1 MPPKADEPVRRRR
14 GLRLEEEIREAVF
27 AELADVG
34 YSRLTMQ
41 GVARRAGTGKA
52 PLYRR
57 WANKDELI
65 LAVLA
70 HRPPGLDDEPV
81 DTGEL
86 RCDLIALLTQM
97 STAMAQ
103 PVGRALFALIVE
115 LIGER
120 PRNPALVKQVIDTVQ
135 EPRLD
140 AIMTALR
147 RAARRGEI
155 RPGAA
160 TELLARVGPA
170 LIIHQQLHD
179 GRLPTPAEIA
189 DIVDTVIIPAL
200 GAAPRQPA

>member
-1 MPPKADEPVRRRR
+1 
-14 GLRLEEEIREAVF
+14 
-27 AELADVG
+27 
-34 YSRLTMQ
+34 
-41 GVARRAGTGKA
+41 
-52 PLYRR
+52 
-57 WANKDELI
+57 
-65 LAVLA
+65 
-70 HRPPGLDDEPV
+70 
-81 DTGEL
+81 
-86 RCDLIALLTQM
+86 M

-179 GRLPTPAEIA
+179 GRLPTEAEIA
-189 DIVDTVIIPAL
+189 DITDTVILPAL
-200 GAAPRQPA
+200 GPAPRQPG